1 MKQNFTKQLLLAA
14 CLLAGMSCT
23 EETDRGL
30 QGNPPTPTDSDSTRR
45 EVVMT
50 FKNELALAGTKA
62 IATAAE
68 NKITALDVYVFGSD
82 TEDGSYTFQERFAY
96 REAPDV
102 DPMPAGATNLTLT
115 AGGDDDNQVST
126 LMALQKG
133 LFVKIY
139 CVANQTVLLDTE
151 GNPVAEGSYTKLIL
165 AHPGVQGT
173 GVGTQGVPKEEDFLA
188 YHSPLLDPAES
199 TDVLKTP
206 LPMTGAV
213 TTPIDLTDFSAATR
227 LQVGFK
233 LTRTVARFDVV
244 NKADESKLTISKI
257 SMGNGRKGTTLFPI
271 AALGDGTDLIA
282 YPTRDFTAL
291 ENANTG
297 ITPGAFYI
305 YPSPTDDNGYIVLEG
320 TYRINDTETKAVS
333 YRVPFKSLD
342 SGSFLEI
349 NPNHRYTL
357 AITAADEYRID
368 FNITVADWAD
378 NGSIEGYQPEE
389 PPVVAITVTNAVET
403 DGNILRLESDGGT
416 LSFDIA
422 DYRENQTIPF
432 SVETSYEPTYGGDG
446 WLTASSVKTK
456 SASTC
461 TVQVDANN
469 NSDTEAKKQEVHIG
483 YITVK
488 WGARGEDQK
497 KFTVYR
503 GASCV
508 TYLDKNTAQTVRYA
522 AVKMKDDRYWAPI
535 NVGAVNAKNK
545 GATTGDITDDAGKFY
560 QWGRTYGFK
569 ASSEKTDYTVSEELP
584 VVANNSLPD
593 MEKWNGQVIKSIT
606 YPHDTFGNWLIFNP
620 GQDNPRNE
628 MVIGDAWYM
637 QLWNAKAG
645 VEGEDAVKTKYDP
658 CPEGWRVPT
667 SKEWEAIGVTKE
679 LIEAGMSWDASNMR
693 FSIQGKENGQN
704 LILPIAGYLPCNEEG
719 IGTSEIGS
727 YVAYWSS
734 SCYKN
739 LSSGQYSMSGLMVY
753 SSKSGLGKL
762 KMQPIGRAYLVP
774 VRCIHE

>member
-82 TEDGSYTFQERFAY
+82 TEDGTYTFQERFAY
-96 REAPDV
+96 RETPDV

-115 AGGDDDNQVST
+115 TGGDDDNQVST

-151 GNPVAEGSYTKLIL
+151 GNAVAEGSYTKLIL

-173 GVGTQGVPKEEDFLA
+173 GIGAAGVPKELDFLA
-188 YHSPLLDPAES
+188 YHSPLLNPAVP
-199 TDVLKTP
+199 TDVLGTP

-244 NKADESKLTISKI
+244 NKAAESKLTISKI

-271 AALGDGTDLIA
+271 AALGDGSDLIA
-282 YPTRDFTAL
+282 YPPRDFTAL
-291 ENANTG
+291 EHANTG

-305 YPSPTDDNGYIVLEG
+305 YPSPTDDNGYIILEG

-333 YRVPFKSLD
+333 YRVPFKSVD

-389 PPVVAITVTNAVET
+389 PPVVAITVAGATET

-416 LSFDIA
+416 LNFDIA
-422 DYRENQTIPF
+422 DYRENQVVPF
-432 SVETSYEPTYGGDG
+432 TVETSYEPTYGGDN
-446 WLTASSVKTK
+446 WLSANTVTTK
-456 SASTC
+456 SGATC
-461 TVQVDANN
+461 TVQVATND

-560 QWGRTYGFK
+560 QWGRIYGFR
-569 ASSEKTDYTVSEELP
+569 ASSNSDDYTAASDNP
-584 VVANNSLPD
+584 VVTNGGLPD
-593 MEKWNGQVIKSIT
+593 MEKWNGKVIKPLTSPDT
-606 YPHDTFGNWLIFNP
+606 YGDWLIHKE
-620 GQDNPRNE
+620 GQNNPRPE
-628 MVIGDAWYM
+628 DIIGDAWYM

-645 VEGEDAVKTKYDP
+645 IEGEDAVKTQYDP

-667 SKEWEAIGVTKE
+667 MEEWKAIGVEKE
-679 LIEAGMSWDASNMR
+679 LLEAGMSWDVSNMR
-693 FSIQGKENGQN
+693 FSIQGKENSQN
-704 LILPIAGYLPCNEEG
+704 LILPIAGYTACMYDG
-719 IGTSEIGS
+719 ISPLMGS
-727 YVAYWSS
+727 AVCYWSS
-734 SCYKN
+734 SCNKN
-739 LSSGQYSMSGLMVY
+739 PNTGLYSTSALMVY
-753 SSKSGLGKL
+753 SYTEGADKL
-762 KMQPIGRAYLVP
+762 KTLITGRADLAP

>member
-82 TEDGSYTFQERFAY
+82 TEDGTYTFQERFAY
-96 REAPDV
+96 RETPDV

-115 AGGDDDNQVST
+115 TGGDDDNQVST

-151 GNPVAEGSYTKLIL
+151 GNAVAEGSYTKLIL

-173 GVGTQGVPKEEDFLA
+173 GIGAAGVPKELDFLA
-188 YHSPLLDPAES
+188 YHSPLLDPAVP
-199 TDVLKTP
+199 TDVLGTP

-244 NKADESKLTISKI
+244 NKAAESKLTINKI

-271 AALGDGTDLIA
+271 AALDDGSDLIA
-282 YPTRDFTAL
+282 YPPRDFTAL
-291 ENANTG
+291 EHANTG

-305 YPSPTDDNGYIVLEG
+305 YPSPAGDNGYIILEG

-333 YRVPFKSLD
+333 YRVPFKSVD

-389 PPVVAITVTNAVET
+389 PPVVAITVAGATET

-416 LSFDIA
+416 LNFDIA
-422 DYRENQTIPF
+422 DYRENQAVPF
-432 SVETSYEPTYGGDG
+432 TVETSYEPTYGGDN
-446 WLTASSVKTK
+446 WLSANTVTTK
-456 SASTC
+456 SGATC
-461 TVQVDANN
+461 AVQVAANE

-503 GASCV
+503 GVSLV

-545 GATTGDITDDAGKFY
+545 SSKGGGDITNDVGKLF
-560 QWGRTYGFK
+560 QWGRKSGVK
-569 ASSEKTDYTVSEELP
+569 ASNVKDDLSTKNP
-584 VVANNSLPD
+584 VVENNGLPNMTEWD
-593 MEKWNGQVIKSIT
+593 DKYIVPST
-606 YPHDTFGNWLIFNP
+606 NP
-620 GQDNPRNE
+620 ESCGCWFFFVEGQDNKDKEIPQ
-628 MVIGDAWYM
+628 WYNK
-637 QLWNAKAG
+637 LWNAN
-645 VEGEDAVKTKYDP
+645 EGIDGAVVVKTEYDP
-658 CPEGWRVPT
+658 CPDGWRVPT
-667 SKEWEAIGVTKE
+667 LDEWRAIGVNQDAAD
-679 LIEAGMSWDASNMR
+679 IGMSWDEVNIR
-693 FSIQGKENGQN
+693 ISIPGKENGKN
-704 LILPIAGYLPCNEEG
+704 LLLP
-719 IGTSEIGS
+719 
-727 YVAYWSS
+727 VAARYTKGDLNVNNMYYWSS
-734 SCYKN
+734 TPYVDTN
-739 LSSGQYSMSGLMVY
+739 SGKIAISRIAVY
-753 SSKSGLGKL
+753 TYLADKSGLIKY
-762 KMQPIGRAYLVP
+762 PTASSHATP

>member
-82 TEDGSYTFQERFAY
+82 TEDGTYTFQERFAY
-96 REAPDV
+96 RETPDV

-115 AGGDDDNQVST
+115 TGGDDDNQVST

-151 GNPVAEGSYTKLIL
+151 GNAVAEGSYTKLIL

-173 GVGTQGVPKEEDFLA
+173 GIGAAGVPKELDFLA
-188 YHSPLLDPAES
+188 YHSPLLDPAVP
-199 TDVLKTP
+199 TDVLGTH

-244 NKADESKLTISKI
+244 NKAAESKLTISKI

-271 AALGDGTDLIA
+271 AALGDGSDLIA
-282 YPTRDFTAL
+282 YPPRDFTAL
-291 ENANTG
+291 EHANTG

-305 YPSPTDDNGYIVLEG
+305 YPSPTDDNGYIILEG

-333 YRVPFKSLD
+333 YRVPFKSVD

-389 PPVVAITVTNAVET
+389 PPVVAITVAGATET

-416 LSFDIA
+416 LNFDIA
-422 DYRENQTIPF
+422 DYRENQAVPF
-432 SVETSYEPTYGGDG
+432 TVETSYEPTYGGDN
-446 WLTASSVKTK
+446 WLTANTVTTK
-456 SASTC
+456 AGATC
-461 TVQVDANN
+461 AVQVAAND

-535 NVGAVNAKNK
+535 NAGAVNAKNK
-545 GATTGDITDDAGKFY
+545 GAQTGDTGQSKLF
-560 QWGRTYGFK
+560 QWGRKSGIEAADARDK
-569 ASSEKTDYTVSEELP
+569 LSRDNP
-584 VVANNSLPD
+584 VGQNNALPD
-593 MEKWNGQVIKSIT
+593 MGKWDGKLILKSLANPT
-606 YPHDTFGNWLIFNP
+606 TEGHWLIFEE
-620 GQDNPRNE
+620 GKDNPTYGNVPE
-628 MVIGDAWYM
+628 GSWYLK
-637 QLWNAKAG
+637 LWNANDG
-645 VEGEDAVKTKYDP
+645 VVGADAVKTEYDP
-658 CPEGWRVPT
+658 CPDGWRVPT
-667 SKEWEAIGVTKE
+667 IDEWLALKDCEF
-679 LIEAGMSWDASNMR
+679 SWDDTNIRASI
-693 FSIQGKENGQN
+693 SGKENGRN
-704 LILPIAGYLPCNEEG
+704 LLLPCMGRCNGE
-719 IGTSEIGS
+719 
-727 YVAYWSS
+727 
-734 SCYKN
+734 
-739 LSSGQYSMSGLMVY
+739 SGQYSNDIIDFWTSSNHKALSIPSSVADCIEISKKLIESGSNLYQSSDYGCAHAMS
-753 SSKSGLGKL
+753 
-762 KMQPIGRAYLVP
+762 

>member
-82 TEDGSYTFQERFAY
+82 TEDGTYTFQERFAY
-96 REAPDV
+96 RETPDV

-115 AGGDDDNQVST
+115 TGGDDDNQVST

-151 GNPVAEGSYTKLIL
+151 GNAVAEGSYTKLIL

-173 GVGTQGVPKEEDFLA
+173 GIGAAGVPKELDFLA
-188 YHSPLLDPAES
+188 YHSPLLDPAVP
-199 TDVLKTP
+199 TDVLGTP

-244 NKADESKLTISKI
+244 NKAAESKLTISKI

-271 AALGDGTDLIA
+271 AALDDGSDLIA
-282 YPTRDFTAL
+282 YPPRDFTAL
-291 ENANTG
+291 EHANTG

-305 YPSPTDDNGYIVLEG
+305 YPSPAGDNGYIILEG

-333 YRVPFKSLD
+333 YRVPFKSVD

-389 PPVVAITVTNAVET
+389 PPVVAITVAGATET

-416 LSFDIA
+416 LNFDIA
-422 DYRENQTIPF
+422 DYRENQAVPF
-432 SVETSYEPTYGGDG
+432 TVETSYEPTYGGDN
-446 WLTASSVKTK
+446 WLSANTVTTK
-456 SASTC
+456 SGATC
-461 TVQVDANN
+461 AVQVAAND
-469 NSDTEAKKQEVHIG
+469 NSDAEAKKQEVHIG

-545 GATTGDITDDAGKFY
+545 GAETGDITDDAGKFY
-560 QWGRTYGFK
+560 QWGRIYGFR
-569 ASSEKTDYTVSEELP
+569 ASSNSDDYTAASDNP
-584 VVANNSLPD
+584 VVTNGGLPD
-593 MEKWNGQVIKSIT
+593 MEKWNGKVIKPIIT
-606 YPHDTFGNWLIFNP
+606 PINTYEDWLIHKEGQNNP
-620 GQDNPRNE
+620 TSDR
-628 MVIGDAWYM
+628 GDAWYM

-645 VEGEDAVKTKYDP
+645 IEGEDAVKTKYDP
-658 CPEGWRVPT
+658 CPDGWRVPT
-667 SKEWEAIGVTKE
+667 IEEWKAIGLEKE
-679 LIEAGMSWDASNMR
+679 LLEAGMSWDVPNMR
-693 FSIQGKENGQN
+693 FSIQGKENSQN
-704 LILPIAGYLPCNEEG
+704 LILPIAGYTKCTYLG
-719 IGTSEIGS
+719 IGSFIGR
-727 YVAYWSS
+727 AICYWSS
-734 SCYKN
+734 SNHKN
-739 LSSGQYSMSGLMVY
+739 SSGLSLTSPDIVY
-753 SSKSGLGKL
+753 SSIEGTGKL
-762 KMQPIGRAYLVP
+762 TILAMLGRATLVSI
-774 VRCIHE
+774 RCIHE